1 MGVGRWIGTGAVGLA
16 GAVLARTAIGR
27 AVAAGTVA
35 YRVWK
40 DPKVQKIR
48 RKVVA
53 KLSKQRAARTSA
65 R

>member
-40 DPKVQKIR
+40 DPKVQKVR

-53 KLSKQRAARTSA
+53 KLAKQRTARTSA

>member
-40 DPKVQKIR
+40 DPKVQKVR
-48 RKVVA
+48 LKVVA
-53 KLSKQRAARTSA
+53 KLAKQRAARTSA

>member
-1 MGVGRWIGTGAVGLA
+1 MGVARWIGTGAVGLA
-16 GAVLARTAIGR
+16 GAVLARTAVGR

-48 RKVVA
+48 RKVQA
-53 KLSKQRAARTSA
+53 KVLRQRSQR
-65 R
+65 

>member
-40 DPKVQKIR
+40 DPKVQKVR
-48 RKVVA
+48 RKVVS
-53 KLSKQRAARTSA
+53 KLAQQRAARTSTH
-65 R
+65 

>member
-40 DPKVQKIR
+40 DPKVQKVR

-53 KLSKQRAARTSA
+53 KLAKQRAARTST

>member
-40 DPKVQKIR
+40 DPKVQKVR
-48 RKVVA
+48 RKVVS
-53 KLSKQRAARTSA
+53 KLAKQRAARTSA

>member
-27 AVAAGTVA
+27 AAAAGTVA

-40 DPKVQKIR
+40 DPKVQKVR

-53 KLSKQRAARTSA
+53 KLKKQRATRTSA

>member
-16 GAVLARTAIGR
+16 GAVLARTALGR

-48 RKVVA
+48 RKVAA
-53 KLSKQRAARTSA
+53 KVLKQRQNR
-65 R
+65 

>member
-35 YRVWK
+35 YRVWN
-40 DPKVQKIR
+40 DPKVQKVR
-48 RKVVA
+48 RRVVT
-53 KLSKQRAARTSA
+53 KLAKQRRAR
-65 R
+65 

>member
-1 MGVGRWIGTGAVGLA
+1 MGVARWIGTGAVGLA

-48 RKVVA
+48 RKVQA
-53 KLSKQRAARTSA
+53 KVLKQRSQR
-65 R
+65 

>member
-1 MGVGRWIGTGAVGLA
+1 MGVGRWIGTGAVALA
-16 GAVLARTAIGR
+16 GAVIARTAIGR
-27 AVAAGTVA
+27 AAAAGTVA

-48 RKVVA
+48 RRVIA
-53 KLSKQRAARTSA
+53 KMSKQRGVRTNT

>member
-1 MGVGRWIGTGAVGLA
+1 MGVARWIGTGAVGLA

-27 AVAAGTVA
+27 AAAAGTVA

-48 RKVVA
+48 RKVKA
-53 KLSKQRAARTSA
+53 KVLKQRSQR
-65 R
+65 

>member
-40 DPKVQKIR
+40 DPKVQKVR

-53 KLSKQRAARTSA
+53 KLAKQRTARTST

>member
-40 DPKVQKIR
+40 DPKVQKVR
-48 RKVVA
+48 RKVVS
-53 KLSKQRAARTSA
+53 KLAKQRAARTSA
-65 R
+65 H

>member
-1 MGVGRWIGTGAVGLA
+1 MGVARWIGTGAVGLA

-27 AVAAGTVA
+27 AAAAGTVA

-48 RKVVA
+48 RKVTA
-53 KLSKQRAARTSA
+53 KMLKQRSTR
-65 R
+65 

>member
-1 MGVGRWIGTGAVGLA
+1 MGVARWVGTGAVGLA

-48 RKVVA
+48 RKVQA
-53 KLSKQRAARTSA
+53 KVLRQRSQR
-65 R
+65 

>member
-1 MGVGRWIGTGAVGLA
+1 MGVARWIGTGAVALA

-27 AVAAGTVA
+27 AAAAGTVA

-48 RKVVA
+48 RRVQARV
-53 KLSKQRAARTSA
+53 LKQRSPR
-65 R
+65 

>member
-40 DPKVQKIR
+40 DPKVQKVR
-48 RKVVA
+48 RKMVA
-53 KLSKQRAARTSA
+53 KLAKQRAARTSA

>member
-40 DPKVQKIR
+40 DPKVQKVR

-53 KLSKQRAARTSA
+53 KLQKQRAARSSG

>member
-40 DPKVQKIR
+40 DPKVQKVR

-53 KLSKQRAARTSA
+53 KLAKQRAARTSA